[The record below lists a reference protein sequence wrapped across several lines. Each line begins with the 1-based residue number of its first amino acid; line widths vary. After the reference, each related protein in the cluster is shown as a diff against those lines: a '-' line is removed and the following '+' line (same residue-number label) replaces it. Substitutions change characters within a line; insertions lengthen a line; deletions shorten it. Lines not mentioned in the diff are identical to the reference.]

1 MRILPV
7 ISLALF
13 LGAGVALAASDE
25 GVNPFRSDSSL
36 DGAPLAVSPGDSE
49 RFDRALMDRTS
60 SGCED
65 HEAMLG
71 AGGHGFCLNPDCPR

>member
-36 DGAPLAVSPGDSE
+36 N
-49 RFDRALMDRTS
+49 
-60 SGCED
+60 
-65 HEAMLG
+65 
-71 AGGHGFCLNPDCPR
+71 GGGPTPARLVTPSVLIEL

>member
-1 MRILPV
+1 MCVGRWMWVDLEPPMRILPV

-36 DGAPLAVSPGDSE
+36 DGGPPAPSRLVTPSVLIE
-49 RFDRALMDRTS
+49 L
-60 SGCED
+60 
-65 HEAMLG
+65 
-71 AGGHGFCLNPDCPR
+71 